1 MDTTFFTA
9 LCIFEVESP
18 PIGQINFPA
27 AFTAAC
33 YTSATKHLAT
43 RRKFLDPRA
52 QGSGTNGPG
61 PWDQWIQGPRAL
73 GPVDLWTRALGPMD
87 HGALGPGPN
96 GTKGPGP
103 SAPGLQNTHR
113 VIFYSFSKEIHA
125 LQSQAGHVT
134 EAFCHFYGAFL
145 HISTTNCNVG

>member
-18 PIGQINFPA
+18 PIGQINFPV

-33 YTSATKHLAT
+33 YTSATKLPAM

-52 QGSGTNGPG
+52 PGSWTNGPG

-73 GPVDLWTRALGPMD
+73 GPVDKGPGTNG
-87 HGALGPGPN
+87 HGALGPGPS

-103 SAPGLQNTHR
+103 SAPGLQNTHH
-113 VIFYSFSKEIHA
+113 VIFYSFSKEIHT

-134 EAFCHFYGAFL
+134 GAFCQFYGAFL
-145 HISTTNCNVG
+145 HISIANCNLG